1 MEVSLQ
7 IFKKNGSAF
16 RTLSFVW
23 YGSENKIMVF
33 NNENNDLNPLAGSY
47 FSFMSHLW
55 MFIGFLTHLCWF
67 CFWSIFSANFYGSVD
82 VWFLRV
88 GNGGIGVECWIWL
101 ELVMNT
107 PQRCQLRRSGV
118 FVVRFSSIVNWCYW
132 YNFKSVYF
140 FWQKDSART
149 KTLTDKY

>member
-47 FSFMSHLW
+47 FSFMSHL
-55 MFIGFLTHLCWF
+55 
-67 CFWSIFSANFYGSVD
+67 
-82 VWFLRV
+82 
-88 GNGGIGVECWIWL
+88 
-101 ELVMNT
+101 
-107 PQRCQLRRSGV
+107 
-118 FVVRFSSIVNWCYW
+118 
-132 YNFKSVYF
+132 
-140 FWQKDSART
+140 
-149 KTLTDKY
+149 